1 MFDSLAPYLAYWSSG
16 ALLTVL
22 LTSIAFPVATSIGV
36 IVALAQISGSR
47 IASRMARLYMAVF
60 RGLPEV
66 LVIFVVFFGSSLALQ
81 RLQAV
86 TGMNLPKV
94 NPVPAALL
102 ALSIQFG
109 AYAAVIFSDWLKV
122 FPKGLVEAGAAVG
135 MTRNQIRRRIYVP
148 ILLAQATPALGNLV
162 LVMIKISA
170 LASLIGVEELSRRTT
185 IVAGSTRD
193 PLLCYSVAAA
203 MYLAITAVATL
214 FQARIETRTRG
225 KA

>member
-22 LTSIAFPVATSIGV
+22 LTSIAFPVATSIGM
-36 IVALAQISGSR
+36 IVALAQISGTPV
-47 IASRMARLYMAVF
+47 ASRTARLYMAVF

-135 MTRNQIRRRIYVP
+135 MTRNQIRRRIYIP
-148 ILLAQATPALGNLV
+148 ILLDQATPALGNLV

-214 FQARIETRTRG
+214 FQARIETRMRG
-225 KA
+225 RA